1 MVSVLGSNHIP
12 SEPGDV
18 PLHLRSALHPELIQ
32 SHVHA
37 SLSHSPKGKRS
48 SCRRCFR
55 LILCSPLVTLNP
67 LAQLS
72 SLQLETLVWLLWSV
86 RFLNRKPYFFMQ
98 ITLSVHSARE
108 LPQTSIFNN
117 YGTALRKEQ
126 QWAYH
131 CKSTGLILHSILLPP
146 FRDLCAVSFAYTN
159 GKIKLPDKGRVA
171 RTTIAWVPPST
182 F

>member
-1 MVSVLGSNHIP
+1 MVSVLGSNHTP
-12 SEPGDV
+12 SEPGNI
-18 PLHLRSALHPELIQ
+18 PLHLRYALHPELIQ

-48 SCRRCFR
+48 SCRHCLLF
-55 LILCSPLVTLNP
+55 ILCSPPGHLKPFGPVELSPVRDTGVAALVRPFSKPKALFFHANYS
-67 LAQLS
+67 LS
-72 SLQLETLVWLLWSV
+72 TFCKRTSS
-86 RFLNRKPYFFMQ
+86 Y
-98 ITLSVHSARE
+98 
-108 LPQTSIFNN
+108 SIFNN

-131 CKSTGLILHSILLPP
+131 CKRTGLILHSALLPP

-171 RTTIAWVPPST
+171 RTTSVWVPPST